1 MCFQKSCS
9 KEDAAVL
16 VPEYKIFIVDDHPL
30 IRRGYKLLIDCE
42 PDLALCGEAASGF
55 EALEKI
61 PLAAPDLVI
70 TDISMEG
77 MDGLELTAHLHEVRP
92 ALPILISSTYEK
104 ELYATKALQR
114 GARGYV
120 QKSDLMEDGIKAIR
134 CLLGGAY
141 CENCPYVL

>member
-1 MCFQKSCS
+1 MFQQKRCTR
-9 KEDAAVL
+9 EDTSVL
-16 VPEYKIFIVDDHPL
+16 VPEYRIFIVDDHPL

-42 PDLALCGEAASGF
+42 PDMVICGEAASGV

-70 TDISMEG
+70 TDLSMDG
-77 MDGLELTAHLHEVRP
+77 MDGLELTATLHEVRP

-104 ELYATKALQR
+104 ELFAARALQL
-114 GARGYV
+114 GAHGYI
-120 QKSDLMEDGIKAIR
+120 QKSELMEEGLEAIR
-134 CLLGGAY
+134 CLLGGTH